1 MEVFVVVFVDD
12 IATVLA
18 VVVAAVAAVVAADN
32 VVYYTW
38 VNHTLQFYC
47 LYDIQDSLD
56 IVWVHLVNLFLY
68 YCLLFSY
75 YSHIGVLL

>member
-18 VVVAAVAAVVAADN
+18 VVVAAVAAVAAVVAADN

-47 LYDIQDSLD
+47 LYGIQDSLD
-56 IVWVHLVNLFLY
+56 IVWVHLVNLF
-68 YCLLFSY
+68 
-75 YSHIGVLL
+75 

>member
-18 VVVAAVAAVVAADN
+18 VVVAAVVAADN
-32 VVYYTW
+32 VVYYTL

-47 LYDIQDSLD
+47 LYGIQDSLD
-56 IVWVHLVNLFLY
+56 IVWEHLVNLF
-68 YCLLFSY
+68 
-75 YSHIGVLL
+75 